1 MFYSVGIDVSMG
13 KSTIAIIST
22 DGEVISEPFE
32 IEHTK
37 SGFNLVLEKIKNI
50 PKDNVKFVME
60 STGNYCKSL
69 LKIIIDNGYF
79 VTVENPL
86 TIKKYCNINIRK
98 VKTDKKDALKIAC
111 YGSERWHKLIRYTP
125 SDEIYSELRF
135 LSRQYDEQMSLKVMK
150 KIHLSGLIEVT
161 FPGLKKIFNG
171 DSLYMLMLDIYKK
184 YYHPSLVLSKTK
196 SSFIKD
202 VEKISK
208 KTGHRIGMRVAE
220 EMYSLAN
227 ECIPSSPCNESMQ
240 LAVSN
245 CVLLLQNL
253 EEITN
258 NIIAKM
264 DELAR
269 KLPEFET
276 VSNMSGVGNKI
287 RARLIAEI
295 GDVRSFKNSNCLI
308 AYAGIDVPPFQS
320 GQFVATNRRIT
331 KRGNKHLRKVGYET
345 MKSLKTVK
353 PIKDNAVYLFILKK
367 EDEGKGSITA
377 KIAGLNKFL
386 RIYYARVMKVYKNL
400 ENESVKNF
408 V

>member
-37 SGFNLVLEKIKNI
+37 SGFNLVLEKIKDI

-69 LKIIIDNGYF
+69 LKIITDNGYF
-79 VTVENPL
+79 ATVENPL
-86 TIKKYCNINIRK
+86 TIKKYCDINIRK

-184 YYHPSLVLSKTK
+184 YYHPSLVLSKSK

-202 VEKISK
+202 IEKISK
-208 KTGHRIGMRVAE
+208 KTGHRIGTRVAE

-227 ECIPSSPCNESMQ
+227 ECIPSSPCNESTQ

-269 KLPEFET
+269 RLPEFET

-295 GDVRSFKNSNCLI
+295 GDVRRFKNSNCLI

-331 KRGNKHLRKVGYET
+331 KRGNKHLRKVGYEA

-353 PIKDNAVYLFILKK
+353 PTRDNAVYLFILKK

-386 RIYYARVMKVYKNL
+386 RIYYARVMEVYNNL
-400 ENESVKNF
+400 ENT
-408 V
+408 

>member
-37 SGFNLVLEKIKNI
+37 SGFNLVLEKIKDI
-50 PKDNVKFVME
+50 PKGNVKFVME

-79 VTVENPL
+79 ATVENPL
-86 TIKKYCNINIRK
+86 TIKKYCDINIRK

-171 DSLYMLMLDIYKK
+171 DSVYMLMLDVYKK
-184 YYHPSLVLSKTK
+184 YYHPSLVLSKSK

-208 KTGHRIGMRVAE
+208 KTGHRIGTRVAE

-227 ECIPSSPCNESMQ
+227 ECIPSSPCNESTQ

-295 GDVRSFKNSNCLI
+295 GDVRRFKNSNCLI

-353 PIKDNAVYLFILKK
+353 PTKDNAVYLFILKK
-367 EDEGKGSITA
+367 ENEGKGSITA

-386 RIYYARVMKVYKNL
+386 RIYYARVMEVYNNL
-400 ENESVKNF
+400 ENT
-408 V
+408 

>member
-13 KSTIAIIST
+13 KSTIAIISI

-37 SGFNLVLEKIKNI
+37 SGFNLVLEKIKDI

-79 VTVENPL
+79 VSVENPL
-86 TIKKYCNINIRK
+86 TIKKYCDINIRK

-171 DSLYMLMLDIYKK
+171 DSVYMLMLDVYKK
-184 YYHPSLVLSKTK
+184 YYHPSLVLSKSK
-196 SSFIKD
+196 SSFIKA

-208 KTGHRIGMRVAE
+208 KTGHRIGTRVAE

-227 ECIPSSPCNESMQ
+227 ECIPSSPCNESTQ

-287 RARLIAEI
+287 RSRLIAEI
-295 GDVRSFKNSNCLI
+295 GDVRRFKNSNCLI

-331 KRGNKHLRKVGYET
+331 KRGNKHLRKVGYEA

-353 PIKDNAVYLFILKK
+353 PTRDNAVYLFIVKK

-386 RIYYARVMKVYKNL
+386 RIYYARVMEVYKSI
-400 ENESVKNF
+400 ENT
-408 V
+408 

>member
-37 SGFNLVLEKIKNI
+37 SGFNLVLEKIKDI

-86 TIKKYCNINIRK
+86 TIKKYCDINIRK

-171 DSLYMLMLDIYKK
+171 DSVYMLMLDVYKK
-184 YYHPSLVLSKTK
+184 YYHPSLVLSKSK

-208 KTGHRIGMRVAE
+208 KTGHRIGTRVAE

-227 ECIPSSPCNESMQ
+227 ECIPSSPCNESTQ

-276 VSNMSGVGNKI
+276 VSNMTGVGNKI

-295 GDVRSFKNSNCLI
+295 GDVRRFKNSNCLI

-353 PIKDNAVYLFILKK
+353 PTKDNAVYLFILKK
-367 EDEGKGSITA
+367 ENEGKGSITA

-386 RIYYARVMKVYKNL
+386 RIYYARVMEVYNNL
-400 ENESVKNF
+400 ENT
-408 V
+408 

>member
-37 SGFNLVLEKIKNI
+37 SGFNLVLEKIKDI
-50 PKDNVKFVME
+50 PKDNVRFVME

-79 VTVENPL
+79 ATVENPL
-86 TIKKYCNINIRK
+86 TIKKYCDINIRK

-135 LSRQYDEQMSLKVMK
+135 LSRQYDEQMSLKVTK

-184 YYHPSLVLSKTK
+184 YYHPSLVLSKSK

-220 EMYSLAN
+220 EMYFLAN
-227 ECIPSSPCNESMQ
+227 ECIPSSPCNESTQ

-269 KLPEFET
+269 QLPEFET

-295 GDVRSFKNSNCLI
+295 GDVRRFKNSNCLI

-331 KRGNKHLRKVGYET
+331 KRGNKHLRKVGYEA

-353 PIKDNAVYLFILKK
+353 PTKDNAVYLFIIKK
-367 EDEGKGSITA
+367 EAEGKGSITA

-386 RIYYARVMKVYKNL
+386 RIYYARVMEVYKNP
-400 ENESVKNF
+400 ENT
-408 V
+408 

>member
-1 MFYSVGIDVSMG
+1 MFYSIGIDVSMG

-22 DGEVISEPFE
+22 DGEVIREPFE

-37 SGFNLVLEKIKNI
+37 SGFNLILEKIKNI

-60 STGNYCKSL
+60 STGNYCKSI

-86 TIKKYCNINIRK
+86 TIKKYCDINIRK

-111 YGSERWHKLIRYTP
+111 YGSERWHKLIEYTP

-135 LSRQYDEQMSLKVMK
+135 LSRQYDEQMTLKVMK

-171 DSLYMLMLDIYKK
+171 DSVYMLMLDVYKK
-184 YYHPSLVLSKTK
+184 YYHPSLVLSKSK

-208 KTGHRIGMRVAE
+208 KTGHRVGTRVAE
-220 EMYSLAN
+220 EMYSLAS
-227 ECIPSSPCNESMQ
+227 ECIPSSPFNESTQ

-264 DELAR
+264 DKLA
-269 KLPEFET
+269 KNLPEFEI

-287 RARLIAEI
+287 RSRLIAEI
-295 GDVRSFKNSNCLI
+295 GDVRRFKNSNCLI

-320 GQFVATNRRIT
+320 GQFIATNRRIT
-331 KRGNKHLRKVGYET
+331 KRGNKHLRKVGYEV

-353 PIKDNAVYLFILKK
+353 PTKDNAVYLFILKK
-367 EDEGKGSITA
+367 ENEGKGSITA

-386 RIYYARVMKVYKNL
+386 RIYYARVMEVYKNL
-400 ENESVKNF
+400 ENT
-408 V
+408 

>member
-1 MFYSVGIDVSMG
+1 MFYSIGIDVSMG

-22 DGEVISEPFE
+22 DGEVINEPFE

-37 SGFNLVLEKIKNI
+37 SGFNLILEKIKNI

-60 STGNYCKSL
+60 STGNYCKSI

-86 TIKKYCNINIRK
+86 TIKKYCDINIRK

-111 YGSERWHKLIRYTP
+111 YGSERWHKLIEYTP

-135 LSRQYDEQMSLKVMK
+135 LSRQYDEQMTLKVMK

-171 DSLYMLMLDIYKK
+171 DSVYMLMLDVYKK
-184 YYHPSLVLSKTK
+184 YYHPSLVLSKSK

-208 KTGHRIGMRVAE
+208 KTGHRVGTRVAE
-220 EMYSLAN
+220 EMYSLAS
-227 ECIPSSPCNESMQ
+227 ECIPSSPFNESTQ

-264 DELAR
+264 DKLA
-269 KLPEFET
+269 KNLPEFEI

-287 RARLIAEI
+287 RSRLIAEI
-295 GDVRSFKNSNCLI
+295 GDVRRFKNSNCLI

-320 GQFVATNRRIT
+320 GQFIATNRRIT
-331 KRGNKHLRKVGYET
+331 KRGNKHLRKVGYEV

-353 PIKDNAVYLFILKK
+353 PTKDNAVYLFILKK
-367 EDEGKGSITA
+367 ENEGKGSITA

-386 RIYYARVMKVYKNL
+386 RIYYARVMEVYKNL
-400 ENESVKNF
+400 ENT
-408 V
+408 

>member
-37 SGFNLVLEKIKNI
+37 SDFNLVLEKIKNI

-60 STGNYCKSL
+60 YTGNYCKSL

-86 TIKKYCNINIRK
+86 TIKKYCDINIRK

-184 YYHPSLVLSKTK
+184 YYHPSLVLSKSK
-196 SSFIKD
+196 ASFIKD

-227 ECIPSSPCNESMQ
+227 ECIPSSPCNESTQ

-269 KLPEFET
+269 QLPEFEI

-295 GDVRSFKNSNCLI
+295 GDVRRFKNSNCLI

-331 KRGNKHLRKVGYET
+331 KRGNKHLRKVGYEA

-353 PIKDNAVYLFILKK
+353 PTKDNAVYLFIIKK
-367 EDEGKGSITA
+367 EAEGKGSITA

-386 RIYYARVMKVYKNL
+386 RIYYARVMGVYKNL
-400 ENESVKNF
+400 ENT
-408 V
+408 

>member
-37 SGFNLVLEKIKNI
+37 SGFNLILEKIKDI

-79 VTVENPL
+79 ATVENPL
-86 TIKKYCNINIRK
+86 TIKKYCDINIRK

-171 DSLYMLMLDIYKK
+171 DSVYMLMLDVYKK
-184 YYHPSLVLSKTK
+184 YYHPSLVLSKSK

-208 KTGHRIGMRVAE
+208 KTGHRIGTRVAE

-227 ECIPSSPCNESMQ
+227 ECIPSSPCNESTQ

-269 KLPEFET
+269 RLPEFET

-295 GDVRSFKNSNCLI
+295 GDVRRFKNSNCLI

-331 KRGNKHLRKVGYET
+331 KRGNKHLRKVGYEA

-353 PIKDNAVYLFILKK
+353 PTRDNAVYLFILKK

-386 RIYYARVMKVYKNL
+386 RIYYARVMEVYNNL
-400 ENESVKNF
+400 ENT
-408 V
+408 

>member
-1 MFYSVGIDVSMG
+1 MFYSVGVDVSMG

-22 DGEVISEPFE
+22 EGEVISEPFE

-37 SGFNLVLEKIKNI
+37 SGFNLILEKIKNI
-50 PKDNVKFVME
+50 PKDNVKFIME

-69 LKIIIDNGYF
+69 LKIIIDSGYF

-86 TIKKYCNINIRK
+86 TIKKYCDMNIRK

-111 YGSERWHKLIRYTP
+111 YGSERWHKLIKYTP

-135 LSRQYDEQMSLKVMK
+135 LSRQYDEQMTLKVMK
-150 KIHLSGLIEVT
+150 EIHLSGVIEVT

-171 DSLYMLMLDIYKK
+171 DSVYRLMLDVYKK
-184 YYHPSLVLSKTK
+184 YYHPSFVLSKSK

-208 KTGHRIGMRVAE
+208 KTGHRVGTRVAE

-227 ECIPSSPCNESMQ
+227 ECIPSSPCNESTQ

-295 GDVRSFKNSNCLI
+295 GDVRRFKNSNCLI

-353 PIKDNAVYLFILKK
+353 PTKDNAVYLFILKK

-386 RIYYARVMKVYKNL
+386 RIYYARVIEVYKNL
-400 ENESVKNF
+400 ENT
-408 V
+408 

>member
-37 SGFNLVLEKIKNI
+37 SGFNLVLEKIKDI

-69 LKIIIDNGYF
+69 LKIITDNGYF
-79 VTVENPL
+79 ATVENPL
-86 TIKKYCNINIRK
+86 TIKKYCDINIRK

-111 YGSERWHKLIRYTP
+111 YGSERWHKLIRYTT

-208 KTGHRIGMRVAE
+208 KTGHRIGTRVAE

-227 ECIPSSPCNESMQ
+227 ECIPSSPCNESTQ

-269 KLPEFET
+269 RLPEFET

-295 GDVRSFKNSNCLI
+295 GDVRRFKNSNCLI

-331 KRGNKHLRKVGYET
+331 KRGNKHLRKVGYEA

-353 PIKDNAVYLFILKK
+353 PTKDNAVYLFIIKK
-367 EDEGKGSITA
+367 EAEGKGSITA

-386 RIYYARVMKVYKNL
+386 RIYYARVMEVYKNL
-400 ENESVKNF
+400 ENT
-408 V
+408 

>member
-37 SGFNLVLEKIKNI
+37 SGFNLILEKIKDI

-79 VTVENPL
+79 ATVENPL
-86 TIKKYCNINIRK
+86 TIKKYCDINIRK

-171 DSLYMLMLDIYKK
+171 DSVYMLMLDVYKK
-184 YYHPSLVLSKTK
+184 YYHPSLVLSKSK

-208 KTGHRIGMRVAE
+208 KTGHRIGTRVAE

-227 ECIPSSPCNESMQ
+227 ECIPSSPCNESTQ

-269 KLPEFET
+269 RLPEFET

-295 GDVRSFKNSNCLI
+295 GDVRRFKNSNCLI

-353 PIKDNAVYLFILKK
+353 PTKDNAVYLFILKK
-367 EDEGKGSITA
+367 ENEGKGSITA

-386 RIYYARVMKVYKNL
+386 RIYYARVMEVYNNL
-400 ENESVKNF
+400 ENT
-408 V
+408 

>member
-37 SGFNLVLEKIKNI
+37 SGFNLVLEKIKDI

-69 LKIIIDNGYF
+69 LKIITDNGYF
-79 VTVENPL
+79 ATVENPL
-86 TIKKYCNINIRK
+86 TIKKYCDINIRK

-184 YYHPSLVLSKTK
+184 YYHPSLVLSKSK

-208 KTGHRIGMRVAE
+208 KTGHRIGTRVAE

-227 ECIPSSPCNESMQ
+227 ECIPSSPCNESTQ

-269 KLPEFET
+269 RLPEFET

-295 GDVRSFKNSNCLI
+295 GDVRRFKNSNCLI

-353 PIKDNAVYLFILKK
+353 PTRDNAVYLFILKK

-386 RIYYARVMKVYKNL
+386 RIYYARVMEVYNNL
-400 ENESVKNF
+400 
-408 V
+408 

>member
-37 SGFNLVLEKIKNI
+37 SGFNLVLEKIKVI

-86 TIKKYCNINIRK
+86 TIKKYCDINIRK

-111 YGSERWHKLIRYTP
+111 YGSEKWHKLIRYTP

-227 ECIPSSPCNESMQ
+227 ECIPSSPCNESTQ

-295 GDVRSFKNSNCLI
+295 GDVRRFKNSNCLI

-331 KRGNKHLRKVGYET
+331 KRGNKHLRKVGYEA

-353 PIKDNAVYLFILKK
+353 PTKDNAVYLFIIKK
-367 EDEGKGSITA
+367 EAEGKGSITA

-386 RIYYARVMKVYKNL
+386 RIYYARVMEIYKNL
-400 ENESVKNF
+400 ENT
-408 V
+408 

>member
-37 SGFNLVLEKIKNI
+37 SGFNLVLEKIKDI

-69 LKIIIDNGYF
+69 LKIITDNGYF
-79 VTVENPL
+79 ATVENPL
-86 TIKKYCNINIRK
+86 TIKKYCDINIRK

-184 YYHPSLVLSKTK
+184 YYHPSLVLSKSK

-208 KTGHRIGMRVAE
+208 KTGHRIGTRVAE

-227 ECIPSSPCNESMQ
+227 ECIPSSPCNESTQ

-269 KLPEFET
+269 RLPEFET

-295 GDVRSFKNSNCLI
+295 GDVRRFKNSNCLI

-331 KRGNKHLRKVGYET
+331 KRGNKHLRKVGYEA

-353 PIKDNAVYLFILKK
+353 PTRDNAVYLFILKK

-386 RIYYARVMKVYKNL
+386 RIYYARVMEVYNNL
-400 ENESVKNF
+400 ENT
-408 V
+408 

>member
-1 MFYSVGIDVSMG
+1 MFYSIGIDVSMG

-37 SGFNLVLEKIKNI
+37 SGFNLILEKIKNI

-60 STGNYCKSL
+60 STGNYCKSI

-86 TIKKYCNINIRK
+86 TIKKYCDINIRK

-111 YGSERWHKLIRYTP
+111 YGSERWHKLIEYTP

-135 LSRQYDEQMSLKVMK
+135 LSRQYDEQMTLKVMK

-171 DSLYMLMLDIYKK
+171 DSVYMLMLDVYKK
-184 YYHPSLVLSKTK
+184 YYHPSLVLSKSK

-208 KTGHRIGMRVAE
+208 KTGHRVGTRVAE
-220 EMYSLAN
+220 EMYSLAI
-227 ECIPSSPCNESMQ
+227 ECIPSSPFNESTQ

-264 DELAR
+264 DKLA
-269 KLPEFET
+269 KNLPEFEI

-287 RARLIAEI
+287 RSRLIAEI
-295 GDVRSFKNSNCLI
+295 GDVRRFKNSNCLI

-320 GQFVATNRRIT
+320 GQFIATNRRIT
-331 KRGNKHLRKVGYET
+331 KRGNKHLRKVGYEV

-353 PIKDNAVYLFILKK
+353 PTKDNAVYLFILKK
-367 EDEGKGSITA
+367 ENEGKGSITA

-386 RIYYARVMKVYKNL
+386 RIYYARVMEVYKNL
-400 ENESVKNF
+400 ENT
-408 V
+408 

>member
-37 SGFNLVLEKIKNI
+37 SGFNLVLEKIKDI

-69 LKIIIDNGYF
+69 LKIITDNGYF
-79 VTVENPL
+79 ATVENPL
-86 TIKKYCNINIRK
+86 TIKKYCDINIRK

-184 YYHPSLVLSKTK
+184 YYHPSLVLSKSK

-208 KTGHRIGMRVAE
+208 KTGHRIGTRVAE

-227 ECIPSSPCNESMQ
+227 ECIPSSPCNESTQ

-269 KLPEFET
+269 RLPEFET

-295 GDVRSFKNSNCLI
+295 GDVRRFKNSNCLI

-331 KRGNKHLRKVGYET
+331 KRGNKHLRKVGYEA

-353 PIKDNAVYLFILKK
+353 PTRDNAVYLFILKK

-377 KIAGLNKFL
+377 KIVGLNKFL
-386 RIYYARVMKVYKNL
+386 RIYYARVMEVYNNL
-400 ENESVKNF
+400 
-408 V
+408 

>member
-37 SGFNLVLEKIKNI
+37 SGFNLVLEKIKDI

-86 TIKKYCNINIRK
+86 TIKKYCDINIRK

-184 YYHPSLVLSKTK
+184 YYHPSLVLSKSK

-208 KTGHRIGMRVAE
+208 KTGHRIGTRVAE

-227 ECIPSSPCNESMQ
+227 ECIPSSPCNESTQ

-295 GDVRSFKNSNCLI
+295 GDVRRFKNSNCLI

-386 RIYYARVMKVYKNL
+386 RIYYARVMEVYNNL
-400 ENESVKNF
+400 ENT
-408 V
+408 

>member
-37 SGFNLVLEKIKNI
+37 SGFNLVLEKIKDI

-69 LKIIIDNGYF
+69 LKIITDNGYF
-79 VTVENPL
+79 ATVENPL
-86 TIKKYCNINIRK
+86 TIKKYCDINIRK

-111 YGSERWHKLIRYTP
+111 YGSERWHKLIRYTT

-184 YYHPSLVLSKTK
+184 YYHPSLVLSKSK

-208 KTGHRIGMRVAE
+208 KTGHRIGTRVAE
-220 EMYSLAN
+220 KMYFLAN
-227 ECIPSSPCNESMQ
+227 ECIPSSPCNESTQ

-269 KLPEFET
+269 QLPEFET

-295 GDVRSFKNSNCLI
+295 GDVRRFKNSNCLI

-353 PIKDNAVYLFILKK
+353 PTKDNAVYLFILKK
-367 EDEGKGSITA
+367 ENEGKGSITA

-386 RIYYARVMKVYKNL
+386 RIYYARVMEIYKNL
-400 ENESVKNF
+400 ENT
-408 V
+408 

>member
-37 SGFNLVLEKIKNI
+37 SDFNLVLEKIKNI

-60 STGNYCKSL
+60 YTGNYCKSL

-86 TIKKYCNINIRK
+86 TIKKYCDINIRK

-184 YYHPSLVLSKTK
+184 YYHPSLVLSKSK
-196 SSFIKD
+196 SSFIRD

-208 KTGHRIGMRVAE
+208 KTGHRIGTRVAE

-227 ECIPSSPCNESMQ
+227 ECIPSSPCNESTQ

-269 KLPEFET
+269 QLPEFET

-295 GDVRSFKNSNCLI
+295 GDVRRFKNSNCLI

-331 KRGNKHLRKVGYET
+331 KRGNKHLRKVGYEA

-353 PIKDNAVYLFILKK
+353 PTKDNAVYLFIIKK
-367 EDEGKGSITA
+367 EAEGKGSITA

-386 RIYYARVMKVYKNL
+386 RIYYARVMEVYKNP
-400 ENESVKNF
+400 ENT
-408 V
+408 

>member
-37 SGFNLVLEKIKNI
+37 SGFNLVLEKIKDI
-50 PKDNVKFVME
+50 PKGNVKFVME

-79 VTVENPL
+79 ATVENPL

-171 DSLYMLMLDIYKK
+171 DSVYMLMLDVYKK
-184 YYHPSLVLSKTK
+184 YYHPSLVLSKSK

-208 KTGHRIGMRVAE
+208 KTGHRIGTRVAE

-227 ECIPSSPCNESMQ
+227 ECIPSSPCNESTQ

-276 VSNMSGVGNKI
+276 VSNMTGVGNKI

-295 GDVRSFKNSNCLI
+295 GDVRRFKNSNCLI

-353 PIKDNAVYLFILKK
+353 PTKDNAVYLFILKK
-367 EDEGKGSITA
+367 ENEGKGSITA

-386 RIYYARVMKVYKNL
+386 RIYYARVMEVYNNL
-400 ENESVKNF
+400 ENT
-408 V
+408 

>member
-37 SGFNLVLEKIKNI
+37 SGFDLVLEKIKDI

-79 VTVENPL
+79 VSVENPL
-86 TIKKYCNINIRK
+86 TIKKYCDINIRK

-171 DSLYMLMLDIYKK
+171 DSVYMLMLDVYKK
-184 YYHPSLVLSKTK
+184 YYHPSLVLSKSK

-208 KTGHRIGMRVAE
+208 KTGHRIGTRVAE

-227 ECIPSSPCNESMQ
+227 ECIPSSPCNESTQ

-269 KLPEFET
+269 RLPEFET

-295 GDVRSFKNSNCLI
+295 GDVRRFKNSNCLI

-331 KRGNKHLRKVGYET
+331 KRGNKHLRKVGYEA

-353 PIKDNAVYLFILKK
+353 PTRDNAVYLFILKK

-386 RIYYARVMKVYKNL
+386 RIYYARVMEVYKNL
-400 ENESVKNF
+400 ENT
-408 V
+408 

>member
-37 SGFNLVLEKIKNI
+37 SGFNLVLEKIKDI

-69 LKIIIDNGYF
+69 LKIITDNGYF
-79 VTVENPL
+79 ATVENPL
-86 TIKKYCNINIRK
+86 TIKKYCDINIRK

-184 YYHPSLVLSKTK
+184 YYHPSLVLSKSK

-208 KTGHRIGMRVAE
+208 KTGHRIGTRVAE

-227 ECIPSSPCNESMQ
+227 ECIPSSPCNESTQ

-269 KLPEFET
+269 RLPEFET

-295 GDVRSFKNSNCLI
+295 GDVRRFKNSNCLI
-308 AYAGIDVPPFQS
+308 AYAGIDVSPFQS

-331 KRGNKHLRKVGYET
+331 KRGNKHLRKVGYEA

-353 PIKDNAVYLFILKK
+353 PTRDNAVYLFILKK

-386 RIYYARVMKVYKNL
+386 RIYYARVMEVYNNL
-400 ENESVKNF
+400 
-408 V
+408 

>member
-37 SGFNLVLEKIKNI
+37 SGFNLVLEKIKDI

-86 TIKKYCNINIRK
+86 TIKKYCDINIRK

-171 DSLYMLMLDIYKK
+171 DSVYMLMLDVYKK
-184 YYHPSLVLSKTK
+184 YYHPSLVLSKSK
-196 SSFIKD
+196 SSFIRD

-208 KTGHRIGMRVAE
+208 KTGHRIGTRVAE
-220 EMYSLAN
+220 EMYFLAN
-227 ECIPSSPCNESMQ
+227 ECIPSSPCNESTQ

-269 KLPEFET
+269 QLPEFET

-295 GDVRSFKNSNCLI
+295 GDVRRFKNSNCLI

-331 KRGNKHLRKVGYET
+331 KRGNKHLRKVGYEA

-353 PIKDNAVYLFILKK
+353 PTKDNAVYLFIIKK
-367 EDEGKGSITA
+367 EAEGKGSITA

-386 RIYYARVMKVYKNL
+386 RIYYARVMEVYKNP
-400 ENESVKNF
+400 ENT
-408 V
+408 

>member
-37 SGFNLVLEKIKNI
+37 SGFNLVLEKIKDI

-86 TIKKYCNINIRK
+86 TIKKYCDINIRK

-171 DSLYMLMLDIYKK
+171 DSVYMLMLDVYKK
-184 YYHPSLVLSKTK
+184 YYHPSLVLSKSK

-208 KTGHRIGMRVAE
+208 KTGHRIGTRVAE

-227 ECIPSSPCNESMQ
+227 ECIPSSPCNESTQ

-287 RARLIAEI
+287 RSRLIAEI
-295 GDVRSFKNSNCLI
+295 GDVRRFKNSNCLI

-331 KRGNKHLRKVGYET
+331 KRGNKHLRKVGYEV

-353 PIKDNAVYLFILKK
+353 PTRDNAVYLFIVKK

-386 RIYYARVMKVYKNL
+386 RIYYARVMEVYKSI
-400 ENESVKNF
+400 ENT
-408 V
+408 

>member
-37 SGFNLVLEKIKNI
+37 SGFNLVLEKIKDI

-69 LKIIIDNGYF
+69 LKIITDNGYF
-79 VTVENPL
+79 ATVENPL
-86 TIKKYCNINIRK
+86 TIKKYCDINIRK

-184 YYHPSLVLSKTK
+184 YYHPSLVLSKSK

-208 KTGHRIGMRVAE
+208 KTGHRIGTRVAE

-227 ECIPSSPCNESMQ
+227 ECIPESTQ

-269 KLPEFET
+269 RLPEFET

-295 GDVRSFKNSNCLI
+295 GDVRRFKNSNCLI
-308 AYAGIDVPPFQS
+308 AYAGIDVSPFQS

-331 KRGNKHLRKVGYET
+331 KRGNKHLRKVGYEA

-353 PIKDNAVYLFILKK
+353 PTRDNAVYLFILKK

-386 RIYYARVMKVYKNL
+386 RIYYARVMEVYNNL
-400 ENESVKNF
+400 
-408 V
+408 

>member
-37 SGFNLVLEKIKNI
+37 SGFNLILEKIKDI

-79 VTVENPL
+79 ATVENPL
-86 TIKKYCNINIRK
+86 TIKKYCDINIRK

-171 DSLYMLMLDIYKK
+171 DSVYMLMLDVYKK
-184 YYHPSLVLSKTK
+184 YYHPSLVLSKSK

-208 KTGHRIGMRVAE
+208 KTGHRIGTRVAE

-227 ECIPSSPCNESMQ
+227 ECIPSSPCNESTQ

-276 VSNMSGVGNKI
+276 VSNMTGVGNKI

-295 GDVRSFKNSNCLI
+295 GDVRRFKNSNCLI

-386 RIYYARVMKVYKNL
+386 RIYYARVMEIYKNL
-400 ENESVKNF
+400 ENT
-408 V
+408 

>member
-37 SGFNLVLEKIKNI
+37 SGFNLILEKIKDI

-79 VTVENPL
+79 ATVENPL
-86 TIKKYCNINIRK
+86 TIKKYCDINIRK

-171 DSLYMLMLDIYKK
+171 DSVYMLMLDVYKK
-184 YYHPSLVLSKTK
+184 YYHPSLVLSKSK

-208 KTGHRIGMRVAE
+208 KTGHRIGTRVAE

-227 ECIPSSPCNESMQ
+227 ECIPSSPCNESTQ

-276 VSNMSGVGNKI
+276 VSNMTGVGNKI

-295 GDVRSFKNSNCLI
+295 GDVRRFKNSNCLI

-353 PIKDNAVYLFILKK
+353 PTKDNAVYLFILKK
-367 EDEGKGSITA
+367 ENEGKGSITA

-386 RIYYARVMKVYKNL
+386 RIYYARVMEVYNNL
-400 ENESVKNF
+400 
-408 V
+408 

>member
-1 MFYSVGIDVSMG
+1 MFYSVGIDISMG

-37 SGFNLVLEKIKNI
+37 SGFNLVLEKIKDI

-86 TIKKYCNINIRK
+86 TIKKYCDINIRK

-184 YYHPSLVLSKTK
+184 YYHPSLVLSKSK

-227 ECIPSSPCNESMQ
+227 ECIPSSPCNKSTQ

-269 KLPEFET
+269 QLPEFET

-295 GDVRSFKNSNCLI
+295 GDVRRFKNSNCLI

-331 KRGNKHLRKVGYET
+331 KRGNKHLRKVGYEA

-353 PIKDNAVYLFILKK
+353 PTRDNAVYLFIVKK

-386 RIYYARVMKVYKNL
+386 RIYYARVMEVYKNL
-400 ENESVKNF
+400 ENT
-408 V
+408 

>member
-37 SGFNLVLEKIKNI
+37 SGFNLVLEKIKDI

-69 LKIIIDNGYF
+69 LKIITDNGYF
-79 VTVENPL
+79 ATVENPL
-86 TIKKYCNINIRK
+86 TIKKYCDINIRK

-171 DSLYMLMLDIYKK
+171 DSVYMLMLDVYKK
-184 YYHPSLVLSKTK
+184 YYHPSLVLSKSK

-208 KTGHRIGMRVAE
+208 KTGHRIGTRVAE

-227 ECIPSSPCNESMQ
+227 ECIPSSPCNESTQ

-269 KLPEFET
+269 RLPEFET

-295 GDVRSFKNSNCLI
+295 GDVRRFKNSNCLI

-353 PIKDNAVYLFILKK
+353 PTKDNAVYLFILKK
-367 EDEGKGSITA
+367 ENEGKGSITA

-386 RIYYARVMKVYKNL
+386 RIYYARVMEVYNNL
-400 ENESVKNF
+400 ENT
-408 V
+408 

>member
-50 PKDNVKFVME
+50 PKNNVKFVME

-86 TIKKYCNINIRK
+86 TIKKYCDINIRK

-227 ECIPSSPCNESMQ
+227 ECIPSSPCNESTQ

-295 GDVRSFKNSNCLI
+295 GDVRRFKNSNCLI

-331 KRGNKHLRKVGYET
+331 KRGNKHLRKVGYEA

-353 PIKDNAVYLFILKK
+353 PTRDNAVYLFIVKK

-386 RIYYARVMKVYKNL
+386 RIYYARVMEVYKNL
-400 ENESVKNF
+400 ENT
-408 V
+408 

>member
-1 MFYSVGIDVSMG
+1 MFYSIGVDVSMG

-22 DGEVISEPFE
+22 EGEVISEPFE

-37 SGFNLVLEKIKNI
+37 SGFNLILEKIKNI

-86 TIKKYCNINIRK
+86 TIKKYCDMNIRK

-111 YGSERWHKLIRYTP
+111 YGSERWHKLIKYTP

-135 LSRQYDEQMSLKVMK
+135 LSRQYDEQMTLKVMK
-150 KIHLSGLIEVT
+150 KIHLSGLIEVA
-161 FPGLKKIFNG
+161 FPGLKKIFKG
-171 DSLYMLMLDIYKK
+171 DSVYMLMLDVYKK
-184 YYHPSLVLSKTK
+184 YYHPSIVLSKSK

-208 KTGHRIGMRVAE
+208 KTGHRVGTRVAE

-227 ECIPSSPCNESMQ
+227 ECIPSSPCNESTQ

-295 GDVRSFKNSNCLI
+295 GDVRRFKNSNCLI

-353 PIKDNAVYLFILKK
+353 PTKDNAVYLFILKK

-386 RIYYARVMKVYKNL
+386 RIYYARVIEVYKNL
-400 ENESVKNF
+400 ENT
-408 V
+408 

>member
-37 SGFNLVLEKIKNI
+37 SGFNLVLEKIKDI
-50 PKDNVKFVME
+50 PKGNVKFVME

-79 VTVENPL
+79 ATVENPL
-86 TIKKYCNINIRK
+86 TIKKYCDINIRK

-135 LSRQYDEQMSLKVMK
+135 LSRKYDEQMSLKVMK

-171 DSLYMLMLDIYKK
+171 DSVYMLMLDVYKK
-184 YYHPSLVLSKTK
+184 YYHPSLVLSKSK

-208 KTGHRIGMRVAE
+208 KTGHRIGTRVAE
-220 EMYSLAN
+220 EMYFLAN
-227 ECIPSSPCNESMQ
+227 ECIPSSPCNESTQ

-269 KLPEFET
+269 QLPEFET

-295 GDVRSFKNSNCLI
+295 GDVRRFKNSNCLI

-331 KRGNKHLRKVGYET
+331 KRGNKHLRKVGYEA

-353 PIKDNAVYLFILKK
+353 PTKDNAVYLFIIKK
-367 EDEGKGSITA
+367 EAEGKGSITA

-386 RIYYARVMKVYKNL
+386 RIYYARVMEVYKNP
-400 ENESVKNF
+400 ENT
-408 V
+408 

>member
-37 SGFNLVLEKIKNI
+37 SGFNLILEKIKDI

-79 VTVENPL
+79 ATVENPL
-86 TIKKYCNINIRK
+86 TIKKYCDINIRK

-171 DSLYMLMLDIYKK
+171 DSVYMLMLDVYKK
-184 YYHPSLVLSKTK
+184 YYHPSLVLSKSK

-208 KTGHRIGMRVAE
+208 KTGHRIGTRVAE

-227 ECIPSSPCNESMQ
+227 ECIPSSPCNESTQ

-295 GDVRSFKNSNCLI
+295 GDVRRFKNSNCLI

-331 KRGNKHLRKVGYET
+331 KRGNKHLRKVGYEA

-353 PIKDNAVYLFILKK
+353 PTRDNAVYLFILKK

-386 RIYYARVMKVYKNL
+386 RIYYARVMEVYNNL
-400 ENESVKNF
+400 
-408 V
+408 

>member
-37 SGFNLVLEKIKNI
+37 SDFNLVLEKIKNI

-60 STGNYCKSL
+60 YTGNYCKSL

-86 TIKKYCNINIRK
+86 TIKKYCDINIRK

-208 KTGHRIGMRVAE
+208 KTGHRIGTRVAE

-227 ECIPSSPCNESMQ
+227 ECIPSSPCNESTQ

-269 KLPEFET
+269 RLPEFET

-295 GDVRSFKNSNCLI
+295 GDVRRFKNSNCLI

-331 KRGNKHLRKVGYET
+331 KRGNKHLRKVGYEA

-353 PIKDNAVYLFILKK
+353 PTRDNAVYLFILKK

-386 RIYYARVMKVYKNL
+386 RIYYARVMEVYKNL
-400 ENESVKNF
+400 ENT
-408 V
+408 

>member
-37 SGFNLVLEKIKNI
+37 SDFNLVLEKIKNI

-60 STGNYCKSL
+60 YTGNYCKSL

-86 TIKKYCNINIRK
+86 TIKKYCDINIRK

-111 YGSERWHKLIRYTP
+111 YGSERWHKLIRYTT

-171 DSLYMLMLDIYKK
+171 DSVYMLMLDVYKK
-184 YYHPSLVLSKTK
+184 YYHPSLVLSKSK
-196 SSFIKD
+196 SSFIRD

-208 KTGHRIGMRVAE
+208 KTGHRIGTRVAE
-220 EMYSLAN
+220 EMYFLAN
-227 ECIPSSPCNESMQ
+227 ECIPSSPCNESTQ

-269 KLPEFET
+269 QLPEFET

-295 GDVRSFKNSNCLI
+295 GDVRRFKNSNCLI

-331 KRGNKHLRKVGYET
+331 KRGNKHLRKVGYEA

-353 PIKDNAVYLFILKK
+353 PTKDNAVYLFIIKK
-367 EDEGKGSITA
+367 EAEGKGSITA

-386 RIYYARVMKVYKNL
+386 RIYYARVMEVYKNP
-400 ENESVKNF
+400 ENT
-408 V
+408 

>member
-1 MFYSVGIDVSMG
+1 MFYSIGIDVSMG

-37 SGFNLVLEKIKNI
+37 SGFNLILEKIKNI

-60 STGNYCKSL
+60 STGNYCKSI

-86 TIKKYCNINIRK
+86 TIKKYCDINIRK

-111 YGSERWHKLIRYTP
+111 YGSERWHKLIEYTP

-135 LSRQYDEQMSLKVMK
+135 LSRQYDEQMTLKVMK

-171 DSLYMLMLDIYKK
+171 DSVYMLMLDVYKK
-184 YYHPSLVLSKTK
+184 YYHPSLVLSKSK

-208 KTGHRIGMRVAE
+208 KTGHRVGTRVAE
-220 EMYSLAN
+220 EMYSLAS
-227 ECIPSSPCNESMQ
+227 ECIPSSPFNESTQ

-264 DELAR
+264 DKLA
-269 KLPEFET
+269 KNLPEFEI

-287 RARLIAEI
+287 RSRLIAEI
-295 GDVRSFKNSNCLI
+295 GDVRRFKNSNCLI
-308 AYAGIDVPPFQS
+308 AYAGMDVPPFQS
-320 GQFVATNRRIT
+320 GQFIATNRRIT
-331 KRGNKHLRKVGYET
+331 KRGNKHLRKVGYEV

-353 PIKDNAVYLFILKK
+353 PTKDNAVYLFILKK
-367 EDEGKGSITA
+367 ENEGKGSITA

-386 RIYYARVMKVYKNL
+386 RIYYARVMEVYKNL
-400 ENESVKNF
+400 ENT
-408 V
+408 